1 MDRMLPSFYFII
13 KKYYYERVT
22 PKGVIM
28 VFIMKISNTKN
39 LGMSLLSRGNEKR
52 TIKAQNDRFE
62 WTKKDLMSNK
72 INVKEV
78 KDRMGLIMA
87 VQALG
92 DLIAQTI
99 RAGMNICALDMKQ
112 FFADGRETLGDNAV
126 EVALLYAGLYWKCW
140 DKQTKTLN
148 MEKAAAEVAKRK
160 GASIEAIYEE
170 SDVALSN
177 NKYGMQRFVYGVND
191 YYLQRAELA
200 FAAINEDTTL
210 TELEM
215 MQRHFVFP
223 TRGLGEQ
230 TIDVT
235 KHVDYTFYTTMKR
248 LVSPYITVVGGI
260 KELESNIK
268 TYRRTK
274 EEYTVGVKADPN
286 RNIDYKEDTIGIFKQ
301 AAVDTM
307 EDSMRRFIT
316 ILEDECNY
324 DSYKEYDSIDLTE
337 ESVFLLATVIGET
350 EDAVM
355 DMDNDTRERAVA
367 GIYNMAKDLKIAQE
381 DVFKIAMKLA
391 VSDVKVRKGN
401 VYITPIIGTDAEYKA
416 DLWKVAMLFGDIFVA
431 QYAGQ
436 DTIEVPV
443 AYESE
448 IDIKEGEIIDIENGY
463 GYGGMLHIISAF
475 QDGQVKVK
483 DGEVVALY
491 NPLQT
496 ILERYSSATVLPI
509 ESYSKDVCRFSA
521 WTEAKVEDL
530 ENDTAIGYTDAK
542 NAVTLR
548 IAKVPENYGVI
559 AMAKDGSFSAAAKVN
574 EAYRNVS
581 DDFVVVNTICFKSV
595 IVADIKL
602 DLDEEDK

>member
-1 MDRMLPSFYFII
+1 
-13 KKYYYERVT
+13 
-22 PKGVIM
+22 
-28 VFIMKISNTKN
+28 MKISTTKN
-39 LGMSLLSRGNEKR
+39 LGMSLLNKGNEKR
-52 TIKAQNDRFE
+52 TMKAQNERFE
-62 WTKKDLMSNK
+62 WTKKELTNNK
-72 INVKEV
+72 INVKTV
-78 KDRMGLIMA
+78 KDKMGLIMTT
-87 VQALG
+87 QALG

-99 RAGMNICALDMKQ
+99 RTGMNVCALDMKQ

-148 MEKAAAEVAKRK
+148 YDKAAKEVAERK
-160 GASIEAIYEE
+160 GTSIEAIYEE
-170 SDVALSN
+170 NDVALSN

-210 TELEM
+210 AELEM

-235 KHVDYTFYTTMKR
+235 KHVDYVFYTTMKR

-260 KELESNIK
+260 KELESNIG

-274 EEYTVGVKADPN
+274 EDYTVGVKADPN
-286 RNIDYKEDTIGIFKQ
+286 KNIDYKEDTIGIFKQ
-301 AAVDTM
+301 ASVDVM

-324 DSYKEYDSIDLTE
+324 NSYKEYDSIDLTE
-337 ESVFLLATVIGET
+337 ENNFLLATVIGET

-391 VSDVKVRKGN
+391 ISDVKVRKGN
-401 VYITPIIGTDAEYKA
+401 VYITPVIGTDAEYKA
-416 DLWKVAMLFGDIFVA
+416 DLWKVAMLFGDTFVA

-436 DTIEVPV
+436 DIIEVPV
-443 AYESE
+443 AYETE
-448 IDIKEGEIIDIENGY
+448 IDIEEGEVIDIENGY

-475 QDGQVKVK
+475 QDGQVLVK

-496 ILERYSSATVLPI
+496 ILDRYPNATVLPI
-509 ESYSKDVCRFSA
+509 NSYSKDVCRFSA

-542 NAVTLR
+542 NATALR
-548 IAKVPENYGVI
+548 IARVPENYGVI
-559 AMAKDGSFSAAAKVN
+559 AISKDNSITAAAKVN
-574 EAYRNVS
+574 EAYFNESNDFLVS
-581 DDFVVVNTICFKSV
+581 NAICFKSV
-595 IVADIKL
+595 IVADQKINL
-602 DLDEEDK
+602 SEDK